1 MAADAELQDELD
13 RAATTLRRRQASCAD
28 ARERKALTRII
39 KRFEQRLV
47 AFDRATAPCVAETLA
62 DAVEMLEDAVA
73 AARSGPYDGYL
84 RALESH
90 FDQLSSLSGALCRRD
105 ALPRTPE
112 GDDSAP
118 PAAPGARSRGAPP
131 AGADAA
137 LPSLPAGLQPPSSA
151 TDFAALQGEYA
162 AWYAACEVRP
172 ERQGEVAYYRKRLL
186 HGQAIYQ
193 QVGEALNIPWVF
205 IGITHGMECGF
216 NFTSHLHNGDPL
228 GACTVHVPQGRPANG
243 SAPFTWRESACDA
256 MICKGYQQITDW
268 SLPHMLYLFERYN
281 GMGYRRRGVPTPY
294 LWSYSNL
301 YEKGKFV
308 ADGHFDPDA
317 VSKQCGAALML
328 KAVLG

>member
-1 MAADAELQDELD
+1 MAPDAELQDELA
-13 RAATTLRRRQASCAD
+13 RAAGTLRRRHASSAD
-28 ARERKALTRII
+28 AREQKILARLI
-39 KRFEQRLV
+39 KRLEQRRAALARAAAPSV
-47 AFDRATAPCVAETLA
+47 ADTLA
-62 DAVEMLEDAVA
+62 DAFDTLEDAVA

-90 FDQLSSLSGALCRRD
+90 FDQLSSLSGALHRRD
-105 ALPRTPE
+105 ALPPAPA
-112 GDDSAP
+112 GDEVA
-118 PAAPGARSRGAPP
+118 PAAATGKSSRGALP

-137 LPSLPAGLQPPSSA
+137 LPALSAGLQPPSSA

-162 AWYAACEVRP
+162 AWYAACQVRP
-172 ERQGEVAYYRKRLL
+172 ERQGELAYYRKRLTQ
-186 HGQAIYQ
+186 GQAIYQ
-193 QVGEALNIPWVF
+193 QVGEALNIPWAF

-216 NFTSHLHNGDPL
+216 NFTAHLHNGDPL
-228 GACTVHVPQGRPANG
+228 NACTVHVPQDRPATG
-243 SAPFTWRESACDA
+243 GAPFTWRESACDA
-256 MICKGYQQITDW
+256 MIYKGYQQITDW

-294 LWSYSNL
+294 LWSCSNL

-308 ADGHFDPDA
+308 ADGRFDPAA

>member
-1 MAADAELQDELD
+1 MAPDAELQDEFA
-13 RAATTLRRRQASCAD
+13 RTATTLRRRQASSAD
-28 ARERKALTRII
+28 ARERKALARLI
-39 KRFEQRLV
+39 KRLEQRRTALDRDAAPSV
-47 AFDRATAPCVAETLA
+47 ADTLA
-62 DAVEMLEDAVA
+62 DAVETLEDAVA
-73 AARSGPYDGYL
+73 AVRHGPFDGYL

-90 FDQLSSLSGALCRRD
+90 LDQLSRLSGALHRLD
-105 ALPRTPE
+105 ALPP
-112 GDDSAP
+112 A
-118 PAAPGARSRGAPP
+118 AAPGRRSRSAPP

-137 LPSLPAGLQPPSSA
+137 RPALPAGLPPPSNA

-162 AWYAACEVRP
+162 AWYAACEVRA
-172 ERQGEVAYYRKRLL
+172 ERQGEVAYYRKRLT

-193 QVGEALNIPWVF
+193 QVGAALNIPWVF

-216 NFTSHLHNGDPL
+216 NFTAHLHNGDPL
-228 GACTVHVPQGRPANG
+228 GARTVHVPKGRPASG
-243 SAPFTWRESACDA
+243 SAPFTWSESACDA
-256 MICKGYQQITDW
+256 MIYKGYQKITDW

-294 LWSYSNL
+294 LWSYSTL

-308 ADGHFDPDA
+308 ADGHFDPAA